1 MFDEYSKDLDASNFL
16 TKRIN
21 YITRLKNLLKEIF
34 ENYKQ
39 LLKDKI
45 KLSKDE
51 NRIRDILVD
60 NYFSKNINNYK
71 FKKEENNNLGRVD
84 IFIEETLSNDKP
96 EFIIECK
103 ILDNKNITG
112 TEGKNAK
119 YIKNGIQRF
128 LTEYYF
134 SYNNFYVNAMIGFII
149 EKINIDNNINE
160 INNLSTK
167 LFNNSYKII
176 ESINLIDENI
186 YQSKYQTINNK
197 EFIIYHQ
204 MMDFSENI

>member
-1 MFDEYSKDLDASNFL
+1 MFDEYSNVLDASNFL

-51 NRIRDILVD
+51 NKIRDILVD

-103 ILDNKNITG
+103 LLDNKNITG

-119 YIKNGIQRF
+119 YITNGIQRF

-134 SYNNFYVNAMIGFII
+134 SYNDFYVNTMIGFII
-149 EKINIDNNINE
+149 EKINIDRNINE
-160 INNLSTK
+160 INNLSEK
-167 LFNNSYKII
+167 LFKNSYEII
-176 ESINLIDENI
+176 EPIKLIDKNI
-186 YQSKYQTINNK
+186 YQSKYITINSK

-204 MMDFSENI
+204 MMDFSENV

>member
-1 MFDEYSKDLDASNFL
+1 MFDEYSNVLDASNFL

-51 NRIRDILVD
+51 NKIRDILVD

-103 ILDNKNITG
+103 LLDNKNITG

-119 YIKNGIQRF
+119 YITNGIQRF

-134 SYNNFYVNAMIGFII
+134 SYNDFYVNTMIGFII
-149 EKINIDNNINE
+149 EKINIDRNINE
-160 INNLSTK
+160 INNLSEK
-167 LFNNSYKII
+167 LFNNSYEII
-176 ESINLIDENI
+176 EPIKLIDKNI
-186 YQSKYQTINNK
+186 YQSKYITINSK

-204 MMDFSENI
+204 MMDFSENV

>member
-149 EKINIDNNINE
+149 EKINIDNNIKE

-186 YQSKYQTINNK
+186 YQSKYLTINNK

>member
-1 MFDEYSKDLDASNFL
+1 MFDEYCKTLDASNFL

-21 YITRLKNLLKEIF
+21 YITRLKSLLKEIF

-51 NRIRDILVD
+51 NKIRDILVD

-71 FKKEENNNLGRVD
+71 FKKEKNNNLGRVD
-84 IFIEETLSNDKP
+84 IFIEETLLDDKP
-96 EFIIECK
+96 EFVIECK
-103 ILDNKNITG
+103 LLDNKNITG

-149 EKINIDNNINE
+149 DKINIDDNINE
-160 INNLSTK
+160 INNLSKK

-176 ESINLIDENI
+176 EPIKLIDKNI
-186 YQSKYQTINNK
+186 YQSKYLTINSK

-204 MMDFSENI
+204 MMDLSENV

>member
-1 MFDEYSKDLDASNFL
+1 MFDEYNKDLDASNFL

-21 YITRLKNLLKEIF
+21 YITRLKSLLKEIF

-51 NRIRDILVD
+51 NKIRDILVD

-103 ILDNKNITG
+103 LLDNKNITG

-186 YQSKYQTINNK
+186 YQSKYLTINNK

-204 MMDFSENI
+204 MMDFSGNV